1 MIEKA
6 ALGRAAQGETAQDE
20 AVILLEPPRQAQVMA
35 LLQQA
40 DDYLAGL
47 YPPESN
53 HLMDVASLEQP
64 GIAFFVARV
73 GGDAMGCCAMV
84 PADDGTAEIK
94 RMFVAP
100 QARGQRLGRRML
112 HTLEQHALRS
122 GARALRL
129 ETGIYQ
135 PEALGLYR
143 SSGYR
148 EINPFGGYLPDPL
161 SLFMEKRLDQEAPAS

>member
-1 MIEKA
+1 MTTSMIED
-6 ALGRAAQGETAQDE
+6 G
-20 AVILLEPPRQAQVMA
+20 ILPEPPRQAQVIA
-35 LLQQA
+35 LLRQA

-53 HLMDVASLEQP
+53 HLMDIASLEQP

-73 GGDAMGCCAMV
+73 GGEAMGCCAMV
-84 PADDGTAEIK
+84 PAGDGTAEIK

-100 QARGQRLGRRML
+100 QARGQRLGRQL
-112 HTLEQHALRS
+112 LETLEQHAQRC
-122 GARALRL
+122 GTRALRL

-148 EINPFGGYLPDPL
+148 EIGPFGSYLPDPL
-161 SLFMEKRLDQEAPAS
+161 SLFMEKRLDQEALRS